1 MLAWTIQLGI
11 VSPPEADPIR
21 VFLRSREGTRE
32 GRKRIKKKKG
42 ERDVGCPRPPLKLT
56 WETQPTEKSSH
67 KMLWSS
73 EDNLDTKFFFL
84 QGGTLAGG
92 CISPGFISMIKAL

>member
-32 GRKRIKKKKG
+32 GRKRIKKKKKR
-42 ERDVGCPRPPLKLT
+42 EGCGMPKT
-56 WETQPTEKSSH
+56 TFKTN
-67 KMLWSS
+67 MG
-73 EDNLDTKFFFL
+73 NT
-84 QGGTLAGG
+84 AN
-92 CISPGFISMIKAL
+92 

>member
-1 MLAWTIQLGI
+1 
-11 VSPPEADPIR
+11 
-21 VFLRSREGTRE
+21 
-32 GRKRIKKKKG
+32 
-42 ERDVGCPRPPLKLT
+42 
-56 WETQPTEKSSH
+56 
-67 KMLWSS
+67 MLWSY